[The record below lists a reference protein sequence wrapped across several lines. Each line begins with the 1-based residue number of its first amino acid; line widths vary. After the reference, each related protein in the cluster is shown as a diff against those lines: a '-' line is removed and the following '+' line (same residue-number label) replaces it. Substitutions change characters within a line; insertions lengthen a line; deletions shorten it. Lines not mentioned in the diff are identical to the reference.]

1 MRKRRPNGCRFVL
14 LCRQP
19 FWHYVATIPLGVE
32 GRKMQIHRQFGWMV
46 AGAAGGSLAIGLMY
60 VLSLQTEFPLATIP
74 FATSIV
80 LVTGTPE
87 APPAQ
92 PRALVGGHVLSAV
105 VGVAAV
111 KLLGPQAW
119 VAALAVGVAMLA
131 MLATDSFHPP
141 AGINP
146 LIIVVNGMSWTFI
159 LVPVAAGALLL
170 LAYTFVWTNFV
181 RRSRWPAR
189 WW

>member
-1 MRKRRPNGCRFVL
+1 
-14 LCRQP
+14 
-19 FWHYVATIPLGVE
+19 
-32 GRKMQIHRQFGWMV
+32 MQIDRRMGLML

-60 VLSLQTEFPLATIP
+60 LLSLQTEFPLAAIP

-92 PRALVGGHVLSAV
+92 PRALVGGHVLSAL
-105 VGVAAV
+105 VGVIAL
-111 KLLGPQAW
+111 KLAGPEAW
-119 VAALAVGVAMLA
+119 VAALAVGLAMLA
-131 MLATDSFHPP
+131 MLMTDSFHPP

-146 LIIVVNGMSWTFI
+146 LIIVMNGMSWNFI

-170 LAYTFVWTNFV
+170 LAYTWLWTNFV
-181 RRSRWPAR
+181 RQSRWPER

>member
-1 MRKRRPNGCRFVL
+1 MPTGIVVAVSDAMR
-14 LCRQP
+14 
-19 FWHYVATIPLGVE
+19 ID
-32 GRKMQIHRQFGWMV
+32 RQFGMMV

-60 VLSLQTEFPLATIP
+60 VLSLQTEFPLAAIP

-80 LVTGTPE
+80 LVTGSPE
-87 APPAQ
+87 ALPAR

-105 VGVAAV
+105 VGVLAV
-111 KLLGPQAW
+111 KIAGPQAW
-119 VAALAVGVAMLA
+119 VAALAVGLAMLA

-146 LIIVVNGMSWTFI
+146 LIIVMNSMSWGFV

-170 LAYTFVWTNFV
+170 LAYTFLWTNIV
-181 RRSRWPAR
+181 RRTRWPER

>member
-1 MRKRRPNGCRFVL
+1 MKIDRRAGL
-14 LCRQP
+14 M
-19 FWHYVATIPLGVE
+19 I
-32 GRKMQIHRQFGWMV
+32 
-46 AGAAGGSLAIGLMY
+46 AGAAGGSVAIGLMY
-60 VLSLQTEFPLATIP
+60 LLSLQTEFPLAAIP

-80 LVTGTPE
+80 LVTGTPD

-92 PRALVGGHVLSAV
+92 PRALVGGHVLSAI
-105 VGVAAV
+105 VGVLAL
-111 KLLGPQAW
+111 KIGGPQPV

-146 LIIVVNGMSWTFI
+146 LVIVINGMSWGFI

-170 LAYTFVWTNFV
+170 LAYTWLWTNLV
-181 RRSRWPAR
+181 RRSPWPER

>member
-1 MRKRRPNGCRFVL
+1 MDRR
-14 LCRQP
+14 
-19 FWHYVATIPLGVE
+19 
-32 GRKMQIHRQFGWMV
+32 FGLMV
-46 AGAAGGSLAIGLMY
+46 AGAAGGSVAIGLMY
-60 VLSLQTEFPLATIP
+60 LLSLQTEFPLAAIP

-92 PRALVGGHVLSAV
+92 PRALVGGHILSAIIGVLV
-105 VGVAAV
+105 VKIA
-111 KLLGPQAW
+111 GPQAW
-119 VAALAVGVAMLA
+119 VAALAVGLAMLA

-146 LIIVVNGMSWTFI
+146 LIIVMNNMSWGFI

-170 LAYTFVWTNFV
+170 LAYTFVWTNACGAAGG
-181 RRSRWPAR
+181 RSAGGSHSAAAAGLVSASL
-189 WW
+189 

>member
-1 MRKRRPNGCRFVL
+1 MRIDRRFEL
-14 LCRQP
+14 M
-19 FWHYVATIPLGVE
+19 A
-32 GRKMQIHRQFGWMV
+32 

-60 VLSLQTEFPLATIP
+60 FLSLQTEFPLAAIP

-87 APPAQ
+87 AQPAR
-92 PRALVGGHVLSAV
+92 PRALVGGHILSAV
-105 VGVAAV
+105 VGVLAV
-111 KLLGPQAW
+111 KIAGPEAW

-146 LIIVVNGMSWTFI
+146 LIIVINGMSWGFV

-170 LAYTFVWTNFV
+170 LAYAVVWTNVV
-181 RRSRWPAR
+181 RRSRWPER

>member
-1 MRKRRPNGCRFVL
+1 MTFD
-14 LCRQP
+14 RQ
-19 FWHYVATIPLGVE
+19 AGL
-32 GRKMQIHRQFGWMV
+32 MV
-46 AGAAGGSLAIGLMY
+46 AGAAGGSVAIGLMY
-60 VLSLQTEFPLATIP
+60 LLSLQTEFPLAAIP

-80 LVTGTPE
+80 LVTGTPD

-92 PRALVGGHVLSAV
+92 PRALVGGHVLSAII
-105 VGVAAV
+105 GVLAV
-111 KLLGPQAW
+111 KIGGPQPYI
-119 VAALAVGVAMLA
+119 AALAVGVAMLA

-146 LIIVVNGMSWTFI
+146 LIIVMNGMSWAFI

-170 LAYTFVWTNFV
+170 LAYTWLWTNLV
-181 RRSRWPAR
+181 RQTRWPER

>member
-1 MRKRRPNGCRFVL
+1 MDRRFAL
-14 LCRQP
+14 
-19 FWHYVATIPLGVE
+19 
-32 GRKMQIHRQFGWMV
+32 MV

-60 VLSLQTEFPLATIP
+60 LLSLQTEFPLAAIP

-92 PRALVGGHVLSAV
+92 PRALVGGHILSAIIGVLV
-105 VGVAAV
+105 VKIA
-111 KLLGPQAW
+111 GPQAW
-119 VAALAVGVAMLA
+119 VAALAVGLAMLA

-146 LIIVVNGMSWTFI
+146 LIIVMNNMSWGFI

-170 LAYTFVWTNFV
+170 LAYTFVWTNVV
-181 RRSRWPAR
+181 RRSRWPER

>member
-1 MRKRRPNGCRFVL
+1 MRIDRRFEL
-14 LCRQP
+14 
-19 FWHYVATIPLGVE
+19 
-32 GRKMQIHRQFGWMV
+32 MV

-60 VLSLQTEFPLATIP
+60 YLSLQTEFPLAAIP

-80 LVTGTPE
+80 LVTGTPD
-87 APPAQ
+87 AQPAR
-92 PRALVGGHVLSAV
+92 PRALVGGHILSAI
-105 VGVAAV
+105 VGVLAV
-111 KLLGPQAW
+111 KIAGPQAW
-119 VAALAVGVAMLA
+119 VAVLAVGLAMLA

-146 LIIVVNGMSWTFI
+146 LIIVMNGMSWGFL

-170 LAYTFVWTNFV
+170 LAYTFVWTNVV
-181 RRSRWPAR
+181 RRSRWPER